1 LSVIPFGSIA
11 VILLFSCGFEVIF
24 AAIGFNGTDAPFGVV
39 DVDARVEPD
48 FVPCV
53 GVEVELDDNVEPE
66 VVP

>member
-11 VILLFSCGFEVIF
+11 EILLLSCGFDVIF
-24 AAIGFNGTDAPFGVV
+24 AAIGFNGTEVLFGVV

-48 FVPCV
+48 FVPCFA
-53 GVEVELDDNVEPE
+53 VEADDDVAPD